1 MTAIRVPPLTSRLAR
16 RRQASAEGNW
26 KVSGSLKAGTGILI
40 MMVLVS
46 LVGSIIG
53 GSPSKQDFASI
64 LASPGTGG
72 HLLGTDPLGR
82 DVLAWV
88 AQGIR
93 TSLEVALGVVCLSSF
108 VGCTVGVLA
117 GFMRGWLDVVL
128 MRLADIQLSIP
139 PLPLFIAASAVIS
152 NSMPSL
158 IILVSIVGWVPYARL
173 SRARVLSQR
182 ERGYVMAAR
191 LAGRRRPAI
200 IALHILPGIRT
211 EVIVLASLQAGVA
224 LLWEAG
230 LSFLGLGLQP
240 PYVSLGFLMS
250 EGKEVLS
257 QAWWVATFPGVALA
271 LLVVGF
277 NLTGDGMRDFFG
289 TDVATGNE

>member
-1 MTAIRVPPLTSRLAR
+1 MSTLGLGPVTARLVR
-16 RRQASAEGNW
+16 LRQRPADGRLQ
-26 KVSGSLKAGTGILI
+26 VSGSLMAGGGILAF
-40 MMVLVS
+40 MLVFS
-46 LVGSIIG
+46 LVGSIVG
-53 GSPSKQDFASI
+53 GRPSTQDFTSI
-64 LASPGTGG
+64 LAHPGARG

-88 AQGIR
+88 ARGIR
-93 TSLEVALGVVCLSSF
+93 TSLEVALGVVCLSAL
-108 VGCTVGVLA
+108 VGCTVGVVA

-128 MRLADIQLSIP
+128 MRVADIQLSIP
-139 PLPLFIAASAVIS
+139 PLPLFIAASAVVS
-152 NSMPSL
+152 NSMTTL
-158 IILVSIVGWVPYARL
+158 IVLVSIVGWVPYARL
-173 SRARVLSQR
+173 TRARVLSQR

-211 EVIVLASLQAGVA
+211 EVIVLGSLQAGIA

-240 PYVSLGFLMS
+240 PYVSLGFLMA
-250 EGKEVLS
+250 EGKEVLA
-257 QAWWVATFPGVALA
+257 QAWWVATFPGLALA

-277 NLTGDGMRDFFG
+277 NLFGDGMRDFFG
-289 TDVATGNE
+289 SDVATGNG